1 MQGAQSR
8 TTRQEREDTA
18 MGSRRMSR
26 KLIAGDRHYCSRSSI
41 RLELCQCQQGPL
53 IRMLDAGGCADA
65 NDFSIDFELQP
76 QYLCRMKRS
85 LLSGCLKKNMTFYFT
100 THL

>member
-1 MQGAQSR
+1 MGLRRDAPVEGAQSR
-8 TTRQEREDTA
+8 TTRLEREDTV

-41 RLELCQCQQGPL
+41 GLEPCKCQQGLL
-53 IRMLDAGGCADA
+53 IRMLDAGGWADA

-76 QYLCRMKRS
+76 
-85 LLSGCLKKNMTFYFT
+85 
-100 THL
+100 